1 MNIVPTDQPS
11 IYAALN
17 TLVYD
22 RAQIAIVRPDN
33 PPPGIAGFL
42 LSVVDDDRVEL
53 ESDITNHYTEENS
66 PVQDHIALQPER
78 VTVTGAVAELVKA
91 NPTPKRITESPNPL
105 PIIANMTPAL
115 APAAETQQETY
126 VETVAGDQN
135 AVTDT
140 QSLYGYYQAR
150 LPQQPNQTKQ
160 QVAFGY
166 LYQLWKGRQTF
177 SVETPWGFFTNMAIL
192 SVSASQGPVS
202 RMVSDF
208 SVTFQKIRTVRA
220 VDLVPGLLAG
230 RAVFQQAPTNQNG
243 VIGQVTPTTAQ
254 ESQFLRNITPFAAP

>member
-11 IYAALN
+11 IYDALN
-17 TLVYD
+17 TLVYN

-53 ESDITNHYTEENS
+53 QSDITNHYTEENS
-66 PVQDHIALQPER
+66 PVQDHIALQPEQ
-78 VTVTGAVAELVKA
+78 VTTTGAVAELVLA
-91 NPTPKRITESPNPL
+91 NPVAKRITEAPNPL
-105 PIIANMTPAL
+105 PIIPNFTPPL
-115 APAAETQQETY
+115 APAAEAQQAAL
-126 VETVAGDQN
+126 VEAAESDLN
-135 AVTDT
+135 AVTNT

-177 SVETPWGFFTNMAIL
+177 SIETPWGFFTNMAIL
-192 SVSASQGPVS
+192 SISANQGGVT

-208 SVTFQKIRTVRA
+208 TVTFQKIRTVRA
-220 VDLVPGLLAG
+220 IDVVPGLLAG